1 MNNSSECQII
11 HHWMRFT
18 KSYRML
24 EQKIESRIREKA
36 GLCLNDFYLLY
47 YLEESRNHEMKLQ
60 DACEMIQMSQSALS
74 RLVQRLEGYNEPII
88 RRCICHEDK
97 RAVYISLTE
106 EGKALYESIIQ
117 DIADI
122 LVEFSEVDFSR

>member
-1 MNNSSECQII
+1 MNNSNGCQII

-24 EQKIESRIREKA
+24 EQKIEGRIKEKT

-47 YLEESRNHEMKLQ
+47 YLGENSQHKMKLQ
-60 DACEMIQMSQSALS
+60 DACEKIQMSQSALS
-74 RLVQRLEGYNEPII
+74 RLVQRLEEYSEPII
-88 RRCICHEDK
+88 RRSICNEDK

-106 EGKALYESIIQ
+106 KGKELYESIIQ
-117 DIADI
+117 DIADLLI
-122 LVEFSEVDFSR
+122 EFSEVDFSR